1 MRGVYQHSARAAI
14 TEGEMLEPQISAQSG
29 IRCDG
34 LCPFI
39 AERTSFTAIINQR
52 HQYLTEFNG
61 LTALGKDASE
71 PLLLFMVRSFYVHH
85 PSQNFDTRRN
95 DNEFLKWQ
103 QLLLH
108 QILIWDSV

>member
-71 PLLLFMVRSFYVHH
+71 PFCSLWFGAFMYT
-85 PSQNFDTRRN
+85 TRRKTLTHAEMTMN
-95 DNEFLKWQ
+95 F
-103 QLLLH
+103 
-108 QILIWDSV
+108 